1 VGLKRETRKL
11 LTTRRN
17 EMEYMVL
24 PDGSV
29 LAIRN
34 QEDREAAFQTAMEQ
48 VRDLTPDVDDL
59 ER

>member
-1 VGLKRETRKL
+1 
-11 LTTRRN
+11 
-17 EMEYMVL
+17 MEYMVL

>member
-1 VGLKRETRKL
+1 
-11 LTTRRN
+11 
-17 EMEYMVL
+17 MEYMVL

-29 LAIRN
+29 IVIRT
-34 QEDREAAFQTAMEQ
+34 QEDREEAFQTAMDE